1 MATHLL
7 QIILCQTS
15 VSCRLQYYKNPYFNS
30 STKLGLQR
38 KILKSS
44 FVEWRGD
51 PSKDGLYLDL
61 NLVRI
66 GVKKCQNNQ
75 KMFVIMASCEKKSQF
90 WRHCILGS
98 LICLVFYLINI
109 FIFIFQFYVFYL
121 INSFIFIFQFYV
133 FYYMNIL
140 CSCIGGQPKQYLA
153 SIGENFVEK
162 CEKNSTKFKKNV
174 KMLGNLSQKLNF
186 PSRAGFTL
194 RW

>member
-75 KMFVIMASCEKKSQF
+75 KMFVIMPSCEKKSQF

-109 FIFIFQFYVFYL
+109 FIFIFQ
-121 INSFIFIFQFYV
+121 IYV
-133 FYYMNIL
+133 FYYINIL
-140 CSCIGGQPKQYLA
+140 CGCIGGQPKQYLA
-153 SIGENFVEK
+153 SMGENFVEK

-186 PSRAGFTL
+186 PCRAGFTL